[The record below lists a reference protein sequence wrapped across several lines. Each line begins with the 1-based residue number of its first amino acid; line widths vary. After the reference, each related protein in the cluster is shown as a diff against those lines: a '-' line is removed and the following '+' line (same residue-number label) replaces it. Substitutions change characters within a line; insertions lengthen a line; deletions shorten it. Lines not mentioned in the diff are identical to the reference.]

1 MKTFLALLFFVVFL
15 NFAFAVLTML
25 LFHGQIEGVRSL
37 PDYFFY
43 SVSSL
48 TTSDL
53 GEMSPKTTGVR
64 LWTTAYVLLAWV
76 YLFYVTVNHISDVKF
91 RLFG

>member
-1 MKTFLALLFFVVFL
+1 MKTFLSLLFFVVCL
-15 NFAFAVLTML
+15 NAVFAVLTML
-25 LFHGQIEGVRSL
+25 LFHGQIEGARSL
-37 PDYFFY
+37 YDYFFY
-43 SVSSL
+43 AVSSL

-64 LWTTAYVLLAWV
+64 LWTTAYVLIAWV
-76 YLFYVTVNHISDVKF
+76 YIFYVTVNHISDVKF

>member
-1 MKTFLALLFFVVFL
+1 MKTFLALLFFVVVL

-25 LFHGQIEGVRSL
+25 LFHGQIEGAHSL

-53 GEMSPKTTGVR
+53 GEMTPKTTGVR
-64 LWTTAYVLLAWV
+64 TWTTAYVLLAWV
-76 YLFYVTVNHISDVKF
+76 YIFYVTVNHIRDVKF
-91 RLFG
+91 RIFG

>member
-1 MKTFLALLFFVVFL
+1 MKTFLSLLFFVVFL

-64 LWTTAYVLLAWV
+64 IWTTAYVLLAWV

>member
-1 MKTFLALLFFVVFL
+1 MKTFLALLFFVLFL
-15 NFAFAVLTML
+15 NFAFAVMTML

-64 LWTTAYVLLAWV
+64 IWTTAYVLLAWV

>member
-1 MKTFLALLFFVVFL
+1 MKTFLALLFFVVCMNL
-15 NFAFAVLTML
+15 VFAVMTMV

-53 GEMSPKTTGVR
+53 GEMIPKTFGVR

-76 YLFYVTVNHISDVKF
+76 YIFYVTINHITDVKF

>member
-1 MKTFLALLFFVVFL
+1 MKTFLSLLFFVVCM
-15 NFAFAVLTML
+15 NVVFAVMTMV

-37 PDYFFY
+37 ADYFFY

-53 GEMSPKTTGVR
+53 GEMNPKTTGVR

>member
-1 MKTFLALLFFVVFL
+1 MKTFLSLLFFVVFL

-25 LFHGQIEGVRSL
+25 MFHGQIEGATTL

-43 SVSSL
+43 AVSSL

-53 GEMSPKTTGVR
+53 GEMSPKTFGVR
-64 LWTTAYVLLAWV
+64 MWTTAYVLLAWV

>member
-1 MKTFLALLFFVVFL
+1 MKTFLALLFFVVCL
-15 NFAFAVLTML
+15 NAMFAVLTML
-25 LFHGQIEGVRSL
+25 MFHGQIEGAHTL
-37 PDYFFY
+37 HDYFFY
-43 SVSSL
+43 SVGSL

-53 GEMSPKTTGVR
+53 GEMSPKTFGVR
-64 LWTTAYVLLAWV
+64 MWTTAYVLLAWV

>member
-1 MKTFLALLFFVVFL
+1 MKTFLSLLFFVVVL
-15 NFAFAVLTML
+15 NFVFAVLTML
-25 LFHGQIEGVRSL
+25 LFHGQIEGAHSL
-37 PDYFFY
+37 HDYFFY
-43 SVSSL
+43 AVSSL

-64 LWTTAYVLLAWV
+64 TWTTAYVLLAWV

-91 RLFG
+91 RVFG

>member
-1 MKTFLALLFFVVFL
+1 MKTFLSLLFFVVCL
-15 NFAFAVLTML
+15 NAVFAVMTMV
-25 LFHGQIEGVRSL
+25 LFHGQIEGVNSL
-37 PDYFFY
+37 HDYFFY
-43 SVSSL
+43 AVSSL

-64 LWTTAYVLLAWV
+64 MWTTAYVLLAWV
-76 YLFYVTVNHISDVKF
+76 YIFYVTVNHIRDVKF

>member
-1 MKTFLALLFFVVFL
+1 MKTFLSLLFFVVCL
-15 NFAFAVLTML
+15 NAMFAVLTML
-25 LFHGQIEGVRSL
+25 MFHGQIEGATTL

-64 LWTTAYVLLAWV
+64 VWTTAYVLLAWV
-76 YLFYVTVNHISDVKF
+76 YIFYVTVNHIRDVKF

>member
-1 MKTFLALLFFVVFL
+1 MKTFLALLFFVLFL
-15 NFAFAVLTML
+15 NFAFAVMTML

>member
-1 MKTFLALLFFVVFL
+1 MKTFLALLFFVVCMNL
-15 NFAFAVLTML
+15 VFAVMTMV
-25 LFHGQIEGVRSL
+25 LFHGQIEGARSL

-64 LWTTAYVLLAWV
+64 LWTTAYVLIAWV
-76 YLFYVTVNHISDVKF
+76 YIFYVTVNHISDVKF